1 MVLLTWIS
9 EVADEPLVLEPA
21 DRRVEWET
29 NTWWLSAE
37 DEDRRSLYVSA
48 VVAAFERT
56 ASAIQVRI
64 RELGFPGVA
73 TFYVW
78 HDEQAGQLRCST
90 GSVLAEALPFGGAYE
105 PSDDLGPVIEGFLAD
120 SEPGAMDWSGLKSG
134 QKHSEP
140 TAAEPEVVPIRVWA
154 RSVGA
159 ASR

>member
-9 EVADEPLVLEPA
+9 EVADEPLALEPA
-21 DRRVEWET
+21 DRQVEWET

-37 DEDRRSLYVSA
+37 DEDRRSLSVSA

-78 HDEQAGQLRCST
+78 HEEQTGQLRCST
-90 GSVLAEALPFGGAYE
+90 GSVAAEALPFGGAYE
-105 PSDDLGPVIEGFLAD
+105 QSDDLGPVIEGFLAD
-120 SEPGAMDWSGLKSG
+120 SEPGVTGWSGLEG
-134 QKHSEP
+134 VQNHSEP
-140 TAAEPEVVPIRVWA
+140 TRAKREAVPIRVWA
-154 RSVGA
+154 SSVGA
-159 ASR
+159 APR